1 MQGQVWA
8 LVTDALPGKH
18 VRWAHAE
25 GLGPSHTGK
34 IALGHVQ
41 VVWLEVKGSLL

>member
-18 VRWAHAE
+18 VSGHMLRGLDLPTLARQLWAT
-25 GLGPSHTGK
+25 SK
-34 IALGHVQ
+34 
-41 VVWLEVKGSLL
+41 